1 MKLEDVFAEISSTL
15 DTKLSNELLNPYGA
29 EMTDFIPNVFPDNVN
44 PQIVLS
50 QLDYS
55 LGSESL
61 DKSRKQ
67 FMISIEVDIFTVDQ
81 ATTHKRVIANDVCDM
96 IYEHIDSYGLR
107 LDMRDITPNLQENVY
122 RITMRFSGKIDEHT
136 EIIYRE

>member
-1 MKLEDVFAEISSTL
+1 MKLEDVFEEISSSL
-15 DTKLSNELLNPYGA
+15 DTKLSDALLNPYGA
-29 EMTDFIPNVFPDNVN
+29 EKTDFIPNEFPNNDN

-61 DKSRKQ
+61 DKIRKQ
-67 FMISIEVDIFTVDQ
+67 FTISIEVDIFTVDQ
-81 ATTHKRVIANDVCDM
+81 ATTHKRIIANDVCDM
-96 IYEHIDSYGLR
+96 VYEHIDGYGLR
-107 LDMRDITPNLQENVY
+107 LDMRDVTPNLQENVY
-122 RITMRFSGKIDEHT
+122 RITMRFSGKVDEHT